1 MSKFSD
7 KCKELLTENG
17 YNVYRLSQ
25 TASLER
31 TALQRMITG
40 KRLPGIEFVEAFCN
54 ALRISHSDKKELIEL
69 YKMEQMGE
77 STYRNHATIF
87 QLFHTLSDIE
97 KEGSVHNHIIVDSR
111 NVKLTSPVSANK

>member
-31 TALQRMITG
+31 TALERMITG

-54 ALRISHSDKKELIEL
+54 ALRISHSDKKELPPL
-69 YKMEQMGE
+69 VPYSGEQLS
-77 STYRNHATIF
+77 STIAKHNKILLKPHRTIIF
-87 QLFHTLSDIE
+87 RFST
-97 KEGSVHNHIIVDSR
+97 
-111 NVKLTSPVSANK
+111 T

>member
-69 YKMEQMGE
+69 YKMEQMENQPIGIMLR
-77 STYRNHATIF
+77 SFNFFIHCLTLKKKDLYTI
-87 QLFHTLSDIE
+87 I
-97 KEGSVHNHIIVDSR
+97 
-111 NVKLTSPVSANK
+111 